1 MGLIW
6 LLVAESMAVGAWG
19 GDRVDMLGHLC
30 RVLMVVV
37 GAGGYGEEMRRQGH
51 YGDSGGHSFAS
62 SQMQHMSG
70 QRMDHKSGHYQGRP
84 EPMTSEKEHPYGTL
98 KAEVQ
103 WRWERD
109 GSSHIQNEEETGSV
123 LESPPLSAAL

>member
-6 LLVAESMAVGAWG
+6 LPVAESMAVGAWG

-30 RVLMVVV
+30 RVHMVVV
-37 GAGGYGEEMRRQGH
+37 GAGEEMRRQGH

-70 QRMDHKSGHYQGRP
+70 QRMDHKSGHYQG
-84 EPMTSEKEHPYGTL
+84 
-98 KAEVQ
+98 
-103 WRWERD
+103 
-109 GSSHIQNEEETGSV
+109 
-123 LESPPLSAAL
+123 AARAHDL